1 MSKSRSQ
8 GYTLAVDNQDVVVRF
23 DKSMIDW
30 EMLARFLDYLEL
42 EAIRRRSKLTSAK
55 AAELA
60 SAVDHV
66 VWENLKSKYLEM
78 GTKSFETV

>member
-8 GYTLAVDNQDVVVRF
+8 GYTLEVENQDVVVRF

-30 EMLARFLDYLEL
+30 DMLARFLDYLEL
-42 EAIRRRSKLTSAK
+42 EAIRRRSKLTSVR

-60 SAVDHV
+60 SAVDHA
-66 VWENLKSKYLEM
+66 VWENLKPKYLE
-78 GTKSFETV
+78 E